1 MSIYSLIKR
10 NFKLLFC
17 FGLVGTLGS
26 IINISAYSIFT
37 NIYGFNVNYAA
48 ILAFFIAAG
57 NNYILNHYWTFAE
70 MMIDKPLNV
79 RNFSR
84 YVMVNI
90 FGLIINLIVLN
101 LLIYN
106 FGLEFH
112 IQAQFLGIL
121 SGMMLNFI
129 FSKKVVF
136 N

>member
-84 YVMVNI
+84 YVM
-90 FGLIINLIVLN
+90 
-101 LLIYN
+101 
-106 FGLEFH
+106 LEFT
-112 IQAQFLGIL
+112 
-121 SGMMLNFI
+121 S
-129 FSKKVVF
+129 
-136 N
+136 